1 MVKRQK
7 IKVVSNTMNNN
18 AKNIERKTKQTGKIK
33 KFSYY
38 PEFSDK
44 DFYKKIYNKKEFNMF
59 KIPVET
65 RKMGEICNPESYELM
80 PQQNFLKNYISPNT
94 PYNAILIYH
103 GTGVGKTCTAVGIA
117 ENFKEQMKEF
127 STKTLVIVSSDIE
140 NNFRN
145 EIYNIDKELDKKPY
159 ERDVLVQCTG
169 EAYKMSEDELK
180 YLTKKKLR
188 RKVRANINNNYKF
201 VAYIKLANDIK
212 RQTNWNGDESL
223 LTDKIKE
230 IIKKRYSN
238 RVIIIDEVQNIRDE
252 TQQDKMVPPI
262 IEAMIKYSD
271 NVKLILMSATPMYHS
286 PREIIYI
293 LNLMLCVDKKPLL
306 NEEDIFDKQNNITP
320 KGRKILIEQSK
331 GYISYLKG
339 DNPYTFPI
347 KLIPKEARVLSE
359 VKIDINN
366 KFIPKEDRL
375 KEVKVIPCNMS
386 DFQYQ
391 GYLDVLNI
399 SKSSPSHVMMLS
411 NISYMT
417 KSKKN
422 ISPDNSYKDIYSGSD
437 NGKGAFIKEIKRLK
451 TRKRKIIKFKY
462 QKHSIYNRGTKNEKP
477 FLDEEHIANF
487 STKFAECLK
496 NIKRS
501 KGLVLV
507 FTRYINAGILPFSLM
522 LEQNGFS
529 RYEENDLLDYDKNKK
544 GGGGKSKICYKC
556 GLELSNEIHRD
567 KSLKGY
573 HRFSQA
579 NYIAITGAEIT
590 KYNPESATSIFNR
603 PENMYGKN
611 VKVIIGGE
619 SIREGINFMNVR
631 QIHIID
637 PWHNLSK
644 LEQIIGRSIRN
655 CSHKNLPEDLRNVDV
670 FLYASVQ
677 PEKMRIKDKLKYV
690 ETDDVRR
697 YRLSEINDDK
707 IKKVEKILKETAVD
721 CVLNKN
727 RNKCI
732 KVEKKL
738 VNSFGDIV
746 HYSSEMKRPPKSSN
760 ASKVPDCDYRCI
772 WEPTKKE
779 EKKMKLDKD
788 TYMLVFRKQFIN
800 ETKKYLKYLFKLN
813 NYYTLDII
821 LEKIHKLNENI
832 DDIFIYK
839 ALEEMVKNEE
849 KITDKFNRQ
858 GIIINK
864 DNYFYYQPYEMDYT
878 LSPIYYKGIP
888 LKSKPKTVK
897 VSHYFQ
903 KLTNKNKKNI
913 RVKTYD
919 EIMEKVRDN
928 AKKIYNKIM
937 KNKIIDM
944 IDVLISTDITNNIR
958 TLLLE
963 YELDRL
969 DAEKELSI
977 VLSTIIKSK
986 ITGKNSS
993 NNSKNAKELQ
1003 KYIINYYNDS
1013 LLYEKGKLVGFKI
1026 DDKISYCYNSEN
1038 DSWQRCDINRVFDN
1052 NNKQNKSNNSLIMG
1066 QIKPLKRKNEFFIL
1080 DYRSFK
1086 KVLTSKKQESKRA
1099 TIRGRVC
1106 ATYSKKEICRM
1117 IEKITNT
1124 SCKDLENYKDKKLK
1138 KLMNKSNLCLSLE
1151 LILRHY
1157 NNKNKDKKNWFITL
1171 LDEPIE

>member
-1 MVKRQK
+1 M
-7 IKVVSNTMNNN
+7 NTNNKKKGN
-18 AKNIERKTKQTGKIK
+18 NTITDKKIK

-44 DFYKKIYNKKEFNMF
+44 NFYEKIYKKKEFNMF

-65 RKMGEICNPESYELM
+65 RQMEEICNPESYELM
-80 PQQNFLKNYISPNT
+80 PQQKFLKNYISPNT

-103 GTGVGKTCTAVGIA
+103 GTGVGKTCTAIGIA
-117 ENFKEQMKEF
+117 ENFKEQMKEY
-127 STKTLVIVSSDIE
+127 STKALVIVSSDIE
-140 NNFRN
+140 SNFRN

-169 EAYKMSEDELK
+169 EAYKMTEDELK
-180 YLTKKKLR
+180 YLTKKQLR

-223 LTDKIKE
+223 ITDKVKQ

-306 NEEDIFDKQNNITP
+306 NEDDIFDKQDNITP
-320 KGRKILIEQSK
+320 KGRKILIEKSK

-339 DNPYTFPI
+339 ENPYTFPI
-347 KLIPKEARVLSE
+347 KLIPNEARVLDE

-366 KFIPKEDRL
+366 KFIPKDERL
-375 KEVKVIPCNMS
+375 KEVKIIPCNMS
-386 DFQYQ
+386 NFQYK
-391 GYLDVLNI
+391 GYLDILES
-399 SKSSPSHVMMLS
+399 SKSSVSHIMMLS
-411 NISYMT
+411 NITYKT
-417 KSKKN
+417 KSNKHIK
-422 ISPDNSYKDIYSGSD
+422 PDNSYKDMYSGSD
-437 NGKGAFIKEIKRLK
+437 NGKGAFIREVKKLK
-451 TRKRKIIKFKY
+451 IRKRKIIKFKY
-462 QKHSIYNRGTKNEKP
+462 QKHMLYNRGQKDEKP
-477 FLDEEHIANF
+477 FLDEKYIGDF

-496 NIKRS
+496 NIKHS

-507 FTRYINAGILPFSLM
+507 FTRFINAGILPFSLM

-529 RYEENDLLDYDKNKK
+529 RYEENDLLDYEKNRK
-544 GGGGKSKICYKC
+544 GGGGKSQICYKC
-556 GLELSNEIHRD
+556 SNEPSNEIHRD
-567 KSLKGY
+567 QSLKGY

-579 NYIAITGAEIT
+579 QYIAITGSELT
-590 KYNPESATSIFNR
+590 KYNPETATSIFNR

-611 VKVIIGGE
+611 VKVIVGGE

-655 CSHKNLPEDLRNVDV
+655 CSHKNLPEELRNVDV
-670 FLYASVQ
+670 FLYAAVQ

-738 VNSFGDIV
+738 INSFGDTIS
-746 HYSSEMKRPPKSSN
+746 YSSEMKRPSKSSN

-772 WEPTKKE
+772 WEPKKSQ
-779 EKKMKLDKD
+779 EKKMKLDTD
-788 TYMLVFRKQFIN
+788 TYMLVFRKQFIK
-800 ETKKYLKYLFKLN
+800 ESKKYIQYLFKLN

-821 LEKIHKLNENI
+821 LQKIQELNSNI

-839 ALEEMVKNEE
+839 ALKEMITNEE

-864 DNYFYYQPYEMDYT
+864 DKYFYYQPDEMDYKS
-878 LSPIYYKGIP
+878 SPIYYKGIP
-888 LKSKPKTVK
+888 LKTKPSSIQ

-903 KLTNKNKKNI
+903 KNINKNTTN
-913 RVKTYD
+913 TQLQSYD
-919 EIMEKVRDN
+919 EIIEKIRSN
-928 AKKIYNKIM
+928 GEKLYNKIM
-937 KNKIIDM
+937 KNKITDM
-944 IDVLISTDITNNIR
+944 VDGLLSLNLTNDESKLKK
-958 TLLLE
+958 LLLE

-969 DAEKELSI
+969 NAEKELSI
-977 VLSTIIKSK
+977 VLSTVIKNK
-986 ITGKNSS
+986 ITGVSS
-993 NNSKNAKELQ
+993 NSEALQ
-1003 KYIINYYNDS
+1003 KYILNYYKDS
-1013 LLYEKGKLVGFKI
+1013 LLYEKGKLVGFRI
-1026 DDKISYCYNSEN
+1026 DEKISYCYNFDSG
-1038 DSWQRCDINRVFDN
+1038 SWQRCDINRIFDIKN
-1052 NNKQNKSNNSLIMG
+1052 NNSNSNSTKNAKIMG

-1086 KVLTSKKQESKRA
+1086 KVLTSKKQASKRA
-1099 TIRGRVC
+1099 VIRGRVC
-1106 ATYSKKEICRM
+1106 ATYSKKEICSM
-1117 IEKITNT
+1117 LEKITNT
-1124 SCKDLENYKDKKLK
+1124 SCKDLEKNKEKNLK
-1138 KLMNKSNLCLSLE
+1138 KYMNKTNLCLVFE

-1157 NNKNKDKKNWFITL
+1157 NNTDKDKQKWFITI
-1171 LDEPIE
+1171 LDEPSSN